1 MTLRVSPITF
11 PSPAALALC
20 AALALAGCATTKAPS
35 LADFA
40 SDGCSMFPDGALVG
54 KVDWCN
60 CCVAHDLAYWR
71 GGTAEERLQADRDLS
86 NCVRAAAG
94 SQVLATTM
102 LAGVRSGGVP
112 YFPTSYR
119 WGYGWPYGRT
129 YAPLSGQEEAQAARL
144 REKYMSER
152 PGLACGKPG
161 TIVAA
166 TNPPAGANAVAS
178 AVGGAGK
185 AQ

>member
-102 LAGVRSGGVP
+102 LAGCAAAAAYR
-112 YFPTSYR
+112 TS
-119 WGYGWPYGRT
+119 
-129 YAPLSGQEEAQAARL
+129 
-144 REKYMSER
+144 R
-152 PGLACGKPG
+152 P
-161 TIVAA
+161 A
-166 TNPPAGANAVAS
+166 TAGAT
-178 AVGGAGK
+178 AGLTAGPTRPCRARRRRRPRGCAK
-185 AQ
+185 NT